1 MRRVEAS
8 TSIEAPA
15 ESIFAFVADL
25 DNLTTWQPG
34 VLSAQQTSPGAVGVG
49 ATARVLRELMGQR
62 VTVDLEVTD
71 YVPGRRLALASAAGG
86 LTITAAMDLEPD
98 GQATLA
104 RVATE
109 IRSRSAFLAPLE
121 GMAARIAEDD
131 IVAGLQ
137 RLKDAIEGRD
147 GPVTA

>member
-8 TSIEAPA
+8 ASIEAPA

-25 DNLTTWQPG
+25 DNLATWQPG
-34 VLSAQQTSPGAVGVG
+34 VVSAQQTSPGAVEVG

-71 YVPGRRLALASAAGG
+71 YVAGRRLALASAAGG
-86 LTITAAMDLEPD
+86 LTITAAMDLEPH

-109 IRSRSAFLAPLE
+109 IRTRSAFLAPLE

-131 IVAGLQ
+131 MVAGLQ
-137 RLKDAIEGRD
+137 RLKDAIEGRV
-147 GPVTA
+147 GR

>member
-8 TSIEAPA
+8 TSIDAPA
-15 ESIFAFVADL
+15 ESVFAFVADL

-34 VLSAQQTSPGAVGVG
+34 VLSAQQTSPGSVAVGT
-49 ATARVLRELMGQR
+49 TARVLRELMGQR
-62 VTVDLEVTD
+62 LTVDIEVTD

-86 LTITAAMDLEPD
+86 LSITAAMDLEPD

-109 IRSRSAFLAPLE
+109 IRAGSAFLAPLE

-131 IVAGLQ
+131 MVAGLQ
-137 RLKDAIEGRD
+137 RLKAAIEGGN

>member
-1 MRRVEAS
+1 MRRVEAR
-8 TSIEAPA
+8 TSIDAPA
-15 ESIFAFVADL
+15 ESVFAFVADL

-34 VLSAQQTSPGAVGVG
+34 VLSAQQTSAGSVGVG
-49 ATARVLRELMGQR
+49 TTARVLRELMGQR
-62 VTVDLEVTD
+62 VTVDVEVTD

-86 LTITAAMDLEPD
+86 LRITAAMDLEPD

-104 RVATE
+104 RVETE
-109 IRSRSAFLAPLE
+109 IRSGSAFLAPLE
-121 GMAARIAEDD
+121 GMAARIAEGD

-137 RLKDAIEGRD
+137 RLKDAIEGRN